1 MKKNFLKYI
10 FIIVAVISFIIFYLS
25 IFGLETEKFNSQ
37 IKNKINQTDK
47 NFEVELKKIR
57 LTLSPLTFKVNAK
70 TIAPKIFYKKKLIQL
85 EYIETQ
91 ISIISLIKN
100 QIISSKLKL
109 STRSILLKDL
119 VTFFRGITN
128 RPELFIL
135 ERAVKNGQIIVNLD
149 LNFDETGKIKDDY
162 KIKAILKDGKI
173 GLLKKYNFEKINFS
187 LNIHNNIFN
196 FKDLNFTNSKSLFYS
211 KNIKIL
217 QNEKDFFIEG
227 QINNKDLI
235 LNEKLLKLFKIDIK
249 DIGFLNTNFNSN
261 NKFSFSID
269 KKFKLKNLVLNSDIQ
284 VNESEYKTS
293 KSLDNYLEIKDNT
306 IKFKNHKIKSNFK
319 NNKFTINGS
328 GKIKLQEIFEDINY
342 SIDSDDKDFKFNS
355 KLLLSE
361 LNFNSQE
368 YLKNFI
374 TNLDKTTTLKD
385 QKIEINLDKK
395 KLLING
401 QGKIKFNNDF
411 EDIKFKVLKIKNKFN
426 FNTELDLDNTPFKI
440 NFLNFVKNDKSK
452 TRIRFAGSY
461 EPENSLDFEDISIIN
476 ENNRLIFKDIFLNKN
491 NLIEKVDEVKLEFL
505 DNQNKKNNILLKKI
519 KQNKYQITG
528 SSFNAEKLI
537 DSLLVSKKD
546 NNLKFFQNDIEIS
559 LNLKEIYLDNLY
571 LVNDLNGNLDIKNNE
586 IYTANISGDF
596 DNVNNLKFTVNTN
609 DVGEKI
615 TTLFSSKAKPLV
627 ERYKFIKGFEDNEE
641 GYLDFY
647 SSKKNGISNSK
658 LIIDNFKVKEIPVL
672 AKLLALASL
681 QGIADLLTGE
691 GIRFTDFEMNFT
703 NKNKL
708 MKIQELYAIGPAIS
722 ILIEGYLEEDNLI
735 SLRGTLVPA
744 TTINR
749 SIASIPLIGDLL
761 IGKKAGEGVF
771 GVSFKVKGP
780 SKNLETTVNPIK
792 TLTPRF
798 ITRTLEKIKK
808 N

>member
-1 MKKNFLKYI
+1 
-10 FIIVAVISFIIFYLS
+10 
-25 IFGLETEKFNSQ
+25 
-37 IKNKINQTDK
+37 
-47 NFEVELKKIR
+47 
-57 LTLSPLTFKVNAK
+57 
-70 TIAPKIFYKKKLIQL
+70 
-85 EYIETQ
+85 
-91 ISIISLIKN
+91 
-100 QIISSKLKL
+100 
-109 STRSILLKDL
+109 
-119 VTFFRGITN
+119 
-128 RPELFIL
+128 
-135 ERAVKNGQIIVNLD
+135 
-149 LNFDETGKIKDDY
+149 
-162 KIKAILKDGKI
+162 
-173 GLLKKYNFEKINFS
+173 
-187 LNIHNNIFN
+187 
-196 FKDLNFTNSKSLFYS
+196 
-211 KNIKIL
+211 
-217 QNEKDFFIEG
+217 
-227 QINNKDLI
+227 
-235 LNEKLLKLFKIDIK
+235 
-249 DIGFLNTNFNSN
+249 
-261 NKFSFSID
+261 
-269 KKFKLKNLVLNSDIQ
+269 
-284 VNESEYKTS
+284 
-293 KSLDNYLEIKDNT
+293 LDNYLEIKDNT

-476 ENNRLIFKDIFLNKN
+476 ENNRLIFKNIFLNKN

-537 DSLLVSKKD
+537 DSLLVGKKD

-571 LVNDLNGNLDIKNNE
+571 LVNNLNGNLDIKNNE

-722 ILIEGYLEEDNLI
+722 ILIEGYIEEDNLI

-761 IGKKAGEGVF
+761 IGKKVGDGVF

-780 SKNLETTVNPIK
+780 PKNLETTVNPIK

>member
-10 FIIVAVISFIIFYLS
+10 FIIFAVISFLIFYLS

-37 IKNKINQTDK
+37 IKKKINQTDK

-196 FKDLNFTNSKSLFYS
+196 FKDLNFTNSKSLFSS

-235 LNEKLLKLFKIDIK
+235 LNEELLKLFKIDIK

-476 ENNRLIFKDIFLNKN
+476 ENNRLIFKNIFLNKN

-537 DSLLVSKKD
+537 DSLLVGKKD
-546 NNLKFFQNDIEIS
+546 NNLKLFQNDIEIS

-586 IYTANISGDF
+586 IYAANISGDF

-722 ILIEGYLEEDNLI
+722 ILIEGYIEEDNLI

-761 IGKKAGEGVF
+761 IGKKVGEGVF

-780 SKNLETTVNPIK
+780 PKKLETTVNPIK

>member
-196 FKDLNFTNSKSLFYS
+196 FKDLNFTNSKSLFSS

-235 LNEKLLKLFKIDIK
+235 LNEELLKLFKIDIK

-306 IKFKNHKIKSNFK
+306 IKFKEHKIKSNFK

-476 ENNRLIFKDIFLNKN
+476 ENNRLIFKNIFLNKN

-537 DSLLVSKKD
+537 DSLLVGKKD
-546 NNLKFFQNDIEIS
+546 NNLKLFQNDIEIS

-722 ILIEGYLEEDNLI
+722 ILIEGYIEEDNLI

-761 IGKKAGEGVF
+761 IGKKVGDGVF

-780 SKNLETTVNPIK
+780 PKNLETTVNPIK

>member
-196 FKDLNFTNSKSLFYS
+196 FKDLNFTNSKSLFSS

-235 LNEKLLKLFKIDIK
+235 LNEELLKLFKIDIK

-452 TRIRFAGSY
+452 TRIRFVGSY

-476 ENNRLIFKDIFLNKN
+476 ENNRLIFKNIFLNKN

-537 DSLLVSKKD
+537 DSLLVGKKD
-546 NNLKFFQNDIEIS
+546 NNLKLFQNDIEIS

-722 ILIEGYLEEDNLI
+722 ILIEGYIEEDNLI

>member
-173 GLLKKYNFEKINFS
+173 GLLKKYSFEKINFS

-235 LNEKLLKLFKIDIK
+235 LNEELLKLFKIDIK

-306 IKFKNHKIKSNFK
+306 IKFKEHKIKSNFK

-476 ENNRLIFKDIFLNKN
+476 ENNRLILKNIFLNKN

-537 DSLLVSKKD
+537 DSLLVGKKD
-546 NNLKFFQNDIEIS
+546 NNLKLFQNDIEIS

-722 ILIEGYLEEDNLI
+722 ILIEGYIEEDNLI

-761 IGKKAGEGVF
+761 IGKKVGDGVF

-780 SKNLETTVNPIK
+780 PKKLETTVNPIK